1 MLNKELCFI
10 EEYLLFMDK
19 EDLNVS
25 KANIGWHIDHSLKVI
40 NSVSEVLKNSDPYQY
55 KKKFNLLRIFIFIL
69 GYFPRG
75 KAKSPKKVLPPEII
89 LREDL
94 ENQIAVA
101 VSNLKSIDAI

>member
-1 MLNKELCFI
+1 MLNKELRFI
-10 EEYLLFMDK
+10 EEHLLVIDK

-89 LREDL
+89 LREDI
-94 ENQIAVA
+94 EKQMIINI
-101 VSNLKSIDAI
+101 